1 MLILLIAHSK
11 GGFQS
16 AFNTESHKLYGTS
29 GDAYS
34 ATAKAG
40 GSGSF
45 AGLGSFHFD
54 QIILLI
60 PFIFCFNLWSNWGA
74 TLYGEVRGASD
85 FRKNIYAMGGAL
97 LATTAVAAIFLGLFA
112 HTFGWNWYQSANAAY
127 WGGTGPLGVFPYPGM
142 LVAFFTGSSALQL
155 IIVGLLS
162 LWFFGWVGTV
172 FLSSTRVVF
181 AATLFTAILVFSL
194 VKWFQHSVY
203 GVNLRSS
210 EYYMSALYGAAIA
223 IYVASKLYRRSQG
236 MDLGMVYG
244 EIPAE

>member
-1 MLILLIAHSK
+1 LILLIAHSK

-60 PFIFCFNLWSNWGA
+60 PFIFFFNLWSNWGA

-85 FRKNIYAMGGAL
+85 FRKNIYAMAGAL
-97 LATTAVAAIFLGLFA
+97 VATTIAAAILFLLFSK
-112 HTFGWNWYQSANAAY
+112 TFGWTWYNASNSAFWA
-127 WGGTGPLGVFPYPGM
+127 GTMPTGVFPYPGL
-142 LVAFFTGSSALQL
+142 LVAS
-155 IIVGLLS
+155 LL
-162 LWFFGWVGTV
+162 
-172 FLSSTRVVF
+172 
-181 AATLFTAILVFSL
+181 
-194 VKWFQHSVY
+194 
-203 GVNLRSS
+203 
-210 EYYMSALYGAAIA
+210 
-223 IYVASKLYRRSQG
+223 
-236 MDLGMVYG
+236 
-244 EIPAE
+244 